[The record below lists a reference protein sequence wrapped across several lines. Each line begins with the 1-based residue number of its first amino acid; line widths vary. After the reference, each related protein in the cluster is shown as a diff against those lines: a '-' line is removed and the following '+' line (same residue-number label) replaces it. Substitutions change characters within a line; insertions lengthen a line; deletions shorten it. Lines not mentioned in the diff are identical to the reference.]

1 MRKLGFYEK
10 WISIVM
16 RSVPLVKYAIR
27 INGQLCGQIWPS
39 RDVRIRDVEIK
50 TDSLEIFNAVQG
62 LASPSSFVA
71 NVLARI
77 MVQASFLRQC
87 KFSHTK
93 RQGNVSAHVLA
104 QHAKFVKDYVA
115 WLEECPSILEYV
127 CAHDRLVFERSDI

>member
-1 MRKLGFYEK
+1 MVATLSKKWKYPLGAVKAKEK
-10 WISIVM
+10 ALEAGV
-16 RSVPLVKYAIR
+16 
-27 INGQLCGQIWPS
+27 NFS
-39 RDVRIRDVEIK
+39 RDVRIRDVEIE

-93 RQGNVSAHVLA
+93 RQGNVSAHFLA
-104 QHAKFVKDYVA
+104 QHTKFVEDYVA

-127 CAHDRLVFERSDI
+127 CAHDRLVFEHSDI

>member
-1 MRKLGFYEK
+1 MNGAVFLNRKQAGAGVIIRDDDGEVVATLSKKWKYPLGAVEAKAKALEAGVNF
-10 WISIVM
+10 
-16 RSVPLVKYAIR
+16 
-27 INGQLCGQIWPS
+27 S
-39 RDVRIRDVEIK
+39 RDVRIRDVEIE
-50 TDSLEIFNAVQG
+50 TDSLEIFNKVQG

-104 QHAKFVKDYVA
+104 QHAKFVEDYVA
-115 WLEECPSILEYV
+115 
-127 CAHDRLVFERSDI
+127 